1 MLADP
6 CPGDVTSNGVVDA
19 VDLAAILT
27 AWGTT
32 GGGEFDADANR
43 DGMVDAQDLS
53 LVLGG
58 WGACP
63 R

>member
-1 MLADP
+1 MRS
-6 CPGDVTSNGVVDA
+6 TSVGPANQRAVDA

-27 AWGTT
+27 SWGTV

-43 DGMVDAQDLS
+43 DGMVDAQDLA
-53 LVLGG
+53 LVLGS